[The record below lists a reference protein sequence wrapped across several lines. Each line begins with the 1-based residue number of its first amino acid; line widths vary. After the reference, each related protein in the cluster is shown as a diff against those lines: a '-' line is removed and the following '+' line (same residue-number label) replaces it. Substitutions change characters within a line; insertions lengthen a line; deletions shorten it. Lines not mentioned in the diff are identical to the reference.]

1 MLQAATGKLFTDP
14 HNPHVNTLR
23 GVVYTNLDLS
33 SVDAFSSAVGTLSSF
48 DTVTTPHALCYELN
62 EHIEGTPAA
71 GLIASRMMGAYI
83 DDFADVASF
92 GLQAI
97 FSPDVRIAERL
108 LHLRARVGEP
118 HPSERLTR
126 FYEPSLRANTKELE
140 AFGEFTEQLIGLK
153 RSSYQSVIK
162 AIRSYVAAVHRMSD
176 DLDLAYTLL
185 VMSIESLAQDFDG
198 YQVVWEDM
206 PAEKRGPIDKVLESL
221 EDADAQAVRIAIL
234 KTEHLRLGHRF
245 SKFIQEY
252 LPADYYSAQ
261 ASNETHPIGK
271 RELLAALK
279 NLYGTRSDY
288 VHTLKPLTKE
298 FLHFSGHAETYADH
312 GKLMFTFQGLFR
324 LVRAV
329 IMEFVRRADKIAHE
343 PCSYEYDN
351 PSVLRISWD
360 PSMWIYAPSGLTAET
375 CARFF
380 EGLVALLS
388 QALADFPHR
397 PLKNLR
403 PVVEAGFKIKD
414 GLRKSPKNA
423 LLAFIYLKHY
433 YLGGEQ
439 GESSLKKGDVS
450 LLNQPSLESLIAQA
464 IAGSDTEWPPSEHL
478 KHLNIYYGQCF
489 KPTGIKVPLEV
500 EACMALALIERYRV
514 AGQFQDAKEAL
525 AAAAEDF
532 PRMPCMREVQLDPG
546 TPILWLD
553 IIYPKRAPG
562 KISTLECHG
571 L

>member
-1 MLQAATGKLFTDP
+1 MLQAATGKLFTEQ
-14 HNPHVNTLR
+14 HNPQVNMLR
-23 GVVYTNLDLS
+23 GVVYTNLDLG
-33 SVDAFSSAVGTLSSF
+33 SVDTFSSAVGTISAF
-48 DTVTTPHALCYELN
+48 DTVTTPHALCYELK

-92 GLQAI
+92 GLRAI

-118 HPSERLTR
+118 LPSERLTR
-126 FYEPSLRANTKELE
+126 FYEPSIKANTEELE
-140 AFGEFTEQLIGLK
+140 AFGAFTEQLIGLK

-198 YQVVWEDM
+198 YVVVWEDM
-206 PAEKRGPIDKVLESL
+206 PAEKRGLIDEVLENL
-221 EDADAQAVRIAIL
+221 EDAEAQAVRDAIL
-234 KTEHLRLGHRF
+234 KTEHLRLGYRF

-252 LPADYYSAQ
+252 LPADYFSEY
-261 ASNETHPIGK
+261 ASKEKHPIGK

-312 GKLMFTFQGLFR
+312 DKLMFTFQGLFR

-360 PSMWIYAPSGLTAET
+360 PSMWIYAPTGLTAES
-375 CARFF
+375 CPRFF
-380 EGLVALLS
+380 EGLVTLLS
-388 QALADFPHR
+388 QAFAEFPHK
-397 PLKNLR
+397 PLRNLH
-403 PVVEAGFKIKD
+403 PVVEAGFKIKHE
-414 GLRKSPKNA
+414 LKKSPKMA
-423 LLAFIYLKHY
+423 FLAFTYLKQY
-433 YLGGEQ
+433 YLGSEQ
-439 GESSLKKGDVS
+439 GESLLKKGDVA
-450 LLNQPSLESLIAQA
+450 LLNQPGLESLVGQA
-464 IAGSDTEWPPSEHL
+464 ITGSDTEWPPSEHL
-478 KHLNIYYGQCF
+478 KHLNGYYGQCF
-489 KPTGIKVPLEV
+489 KPTGIKVPLQV
-500 EACMALALIERYRV
+500 EACMALALVERYRL

-532 PRMPCMREVQLDPG
+532 PRLSCMREVQLDPD
-546 TPILWLD
+546 TPIRWLD

-562 KISTLECHG
+562 KIPTLECHG

>member
-1 MLQAATGKLFTDP
+1 MLQAATGKLFTEL
-14 HNPHVNTLR
+14 HNPQVNTLR

-33 SVDAFSSAVGTLSSF
+33 TVGAISSAVGTLSAF

-92 GLQAI
+92 GFQAI

-108 LHLRARVGEP
+108 LHLRTRVGES
-118 HPSERLTR
+118 HPSELLPR
-126 FYEPSLRANTKELE
+126 FYEASLRANTDEVE
-140 AFGEFTEQLIGLK
+140 AFGEFTEQLMGLK
-153 RSSYQSVIK
+153 RTSYQSVIK

-185 VMSIESLAQDFDG
+185 VMSIESLTQDFDC
-198 YQVVWEDM
+198 YQIVCEDI
-206 PAEKRGPIDKVLESL
+206 PPEKRGPVDSALLNL
-221 EDADAQAVRIAIL
+221 EDADAQAVRRAIL

-245 SKFIQEY
+245 SKFIQDY
-252 LPADYYSAQ
+252 LPADYFSVL
-261 ASNETHPIGK
+261 ASKEKHPIGK
-271 RELLAALK
+271 RELQAALK

-329 IMEFVRRADKIAHE
+329 IMEFVHRAEKIAHE

-351 PSVLRISWD
+351 PGVLRISME
-360 PSMWIYAPSGLTAET
+360 PSMTAAELTAET
-375 CARFF
+375 CPRFL
-380 EGLVALLS
+380 EGLVTLLS
-388 QALADFPHR
+388 KALADFPHW

-403 PVVEAGFKIKD
+403 PVVEAGFRIKD
-414 GLRKSPKNA
+414 GLKKSPKSA

-439 GESSLKKGDVS
+439 GESSLKDSDVA
-450 LLNQPSLESLIAQA
+450 LLNQPGLESLIAQA

-478 KHLNIYYGQCF
+478 KQLNRYYGQCF
-489 KPTGIKVPLEV
+489 KPTGIKVPLLV
-500 EACMALALIERYRV
+500 EACMALALVERYRAV
-514 AGQFQDAKEAL
+514 GQFQDAHDAL
-525 AAAAEDF
+525 ATAAEEF
-532 PRMPCMREVQLDPG
+532 PRLPCMRKVQIDQ
-546 TPILWLD
+546 TTSIRWLD
-553 IIYPKRAPG
+553 IIYPKRASG
-562 KISTLECHG
+562 NFATLECHG

>member
-1 MLQAATGKLFTDP
+1 MLQAASGKLFTDP
-14 HNPHVNTLR
+14 HNPRVNTLR
-23 GVVYTNLDLS
+23 GVVYTNLNLD
-33 SVDAFSSAVGTLSSF
+33 SVDTFSSAIGTLSAF
-48 DTVTTPHALCYELN
+48 DTVTTPHALCYELK

-92 GLQAI
+92 GLRAI
-97 FSPDVRIAERL
+97 FSPDFRIAERL
-108 LHLRARVGEP
+108 LHLRSRVGEP
-118 HPSERLTR
+118 HPSERLDR
-126 FYEPSLRANTKELE
+126 FYEPSLRANTKDLE
-140 AFGEFTEQLIGLK
+140 VFGEFADQLIGLK
-153 RSSYQSVIK
+153 RKSYQSVIK

-206 PAEKRGPIDKVLESL
+206 STDKRGPIDKALKIFE
-221 EDADAQAVRIAIL
+221 EADAQAVRNAIL
-234 KTEHLRLGHRF
+234 ETEHLRLGYRF

-252 LPADYYSAQ
+252 LPADYYSAH
-261 ASNETHPIGK
+261 ASNEKHPIGK
-271 RELLAALK
+271 REMLAALK
-279 NLYGTRSDY
+279 NLYGTRSEY

-312 GKLMFTFQGLFR
+312 DKIMFTFQGLFR

-360 PSMWIYAPSGLTAET
+360 PSMWIYAPSSLTEET
-375 CARFF
+375 CTRFF
-380 EGLVALLS
+380 EGLVTLLS
-388 QALADFPHR
+388 RALADFPHR

-403 PVVEAGFKIKD
+403 AVVDAGFIIKD
-414 GLRKSPKNA
+414 GLKKSQKSA

-433 YLGGEQ
+433 YLGSEPD
-439 GESSLKKGDVS
+439 ESSLKRGDVVF
-450 LLNQPSLESLIAQA
+450 LNQPSVESLIAQA
-464 IAGSDTEWPPSEHL
+464 IAGSDTEWPPFEHL
-478 KHLNIYYGQCF
+478 KQLNSYYGQCF

-500 EACMALALIERYRV
+500 EACMALALVERYRV
-514 AGQFQDAKEAL
+514 AGQFRDAKEAL
-525 AAAAEDF
+525 AGAAEDF
-532 PRMPCMREVQLDPG
+532 PRLPCMKKVQLDPN
-546 TPILWLD
+546 TPIRWVD
-553 IIYPKRAPG
+553 IIYPKRASG

>member
-1 MLQAATGKLFTDP
+1 MLQAATGKLFNEP
-14 HNPHVNTLR
+14 HNPQVNKLR
-23 GVVYTNLDLS
+23 GVVYTNLDLG
-33 SVDAFSSAVGTLSSF
+33 SVDKFCSAVGTLSSF
-48 DTVTTPHALCYELN
+48 DTVTMPHALCYELN

-92 GLQAI
+92 GLRAI
-97 FSPDVRIAERL
+97 FSPDVRITERL
-108 LHLRARVGEP
+108 LHLRAHVGEL

-126 FYEPSLRANTKELE
+126 FYEPSLRANKGELE

-198 YQVVWEDM
+198 YVVAWEDM
-206 PAEKRGPIDKVLESL
+206 PTEKREPVDKVLEGVKGT
-221 EDADAQAVRIAIL
+221 DAQAVRHAIL

-252 LPADYYSAQ
+252 LPADYYAEL
-261 ASNETHPIGK
+261 ASKEKHPIGK

-298 FLHFSGHAETYADH
+298 FLHFSGHAETYADQD
-312 GKLMFTFQGLFR
+312 KIMFTFQGLFR

-329 IMEFVRRADKIAHE
+329 IIEFVRRAEKITHE

-351 PSVLRISWD
+351 PSLLRISLD
-360 PSMWIYAPSGLTAET
+360 PSMWIYAPSGLTADT
-375 CARFF
+375 CPRFF
-380 EGLVALLS
+380 EGLVTLLDK
-388 QALADFPHR
+388 ALAEFPDQ
-397 PLKNLR
+397 PLRNLR
-403 PVVEAGFKIKD
+403 PVVEAGFRIKD
-414 GLRKSPKNA
+414 GLKKSPKMA

-433 YLGGEQ
+433 YLGIGQ
-439 GESSLKKGDVS
+439 GESLLKKGDIA
-450 LLNQPSLESLIAQA
+450 LLNQPGLESLIGQA
-464 IAGSDTEWPPSEHL
+464 LTGSDTEWPPSEHL
-478 KHLNIYYGQCF
+478 KHLNSYYGQCF
-489 KPTGIKVPLEV
+489 KPTGLKVPLRV
-500 EACMALALIERYRV
+500 EACMALALVERYRL
-514 AGQFQDAKEAL
+514 AGQFQDAKGAL

-532 PRMPCMREVQLDPG
+532 PRLPCMKEVQLDPDV
-546 TPILWLD
+546 PICWLD

-562 KISTLECHG
+562 KFSTLECHG

>member
-1 MLQAATGKLFTDP
+1 MLQAATGKLFTDS
-14 HNPHVNTLR
+14 HNPQVNTLR
-23 GVVYTNLDLS
+23 GVVYTNLDLG
-33 SVDAFSSAVGTLSSF
+33 SVDTFSSAVGTLSAF

-92 GLQAI
+92 GLKAI
-97 FSPDVRIAERL
+97 FSPDVRVAERL
-108 LHLRARVGEP
+108 LHRRSRVGEP
-118 HPSERLTR
+118 HPSGRLTR

-140 AFGEFTEQLIGLK
+140 EFGEFTEQLIGLK
-153 RSSYQSVIK
+153 RINYQSVIK

-176 DLDLAYTLL
+176 DLDLAHTLL

-206 PAEKRGPIDKVLESL
+206 PTEKRGPIDKVLESL
-221 EDADAQAVRIAIL
+221 EDADAQAVRNAIL
-234 KTEHLRLGHRF
+234 ETEHLRLGYRF

-252 LPADYYSAQ
+252 LPADYYSAH
-261 ASNETHPIGK
+261 ASNEKHPIGK
-271 RELLAALK
+271 REMLAALK

-312 GKLMFTFQGLFR
+312 DKLMFTFQGLFRLFR

-329 IMEFVRRADKIAHE
+329 IMEFVRRAEKIAHE

-360 PSMWIYAPSGLTAET
+360 PSMWIYAPSGLTSET

-388 QALADFPHR
+388 QAFADFPHR

-414 GLRKSPKNA
+414 GLKKSPKNA

-433 YLGGEQ
+433 YLAVEQ
-439 GESSLKKGDVS
+439 GESILKKGDVS

-500 EACMALALIERYRV
+500 EACMALALAERYRV

-525 AAAAEDF
+525 VAAAKDF
-532 PRMPCMREVQLDPG
+532 PRLPCMREVPLDPCI
-546 TPILWLD
+546 PIRWLD
-553 IIYPKRAPG
+553 IIYPKRAP
-562 KISTLECHG
+562 
-571 L
+571 